1 MSSLPRRSSR
11 HNKKRENENILTQ
24 PPLLP
29 PPQQPTTARMQCP
42 ASFDGIITHFNIS
55 PHLIRELSKRVPLL
69 GSSHCSVRRIIRNN
83 PSLHA
88 STPLV
93 KAIVAEM
100 VAHLKSSC
108 KTKRHIK
115 SSESGEWILAPKSTR
130 CKAQRAGPH
139 HRDTTRKPAGYMT
152 ALIFLGNRMDSDY
165 GDVTLYRGSQ
175 EIKPDRHT
183 FTSNDKKFLERR
195 VENGTVSKE
204 LVKREEFNCSIID
217 SRLVHFSHV
226 HTQHEQRTVF
236 SIQLYRN
243 GLAKLKQHKNPKL
256 KDITVGEIFYYE

>member
-1 MSSLPRRSSR
+1 MLPLPRRSSR
-11 HNKKRENENILTQ
+11 RNKKRHNKNKHSL
-24 PPLLP
+24 PPPLP
-29 PPQQPTTARMQCP
+29 PPQQPTTARTQCP

-55 PHLIRELSKRVPLL
+55 PHLIRELSKRVPML

-130 CKAQRAGPH
+130 CKAQRGATP
-139 HRDTTRKPAGYMT
+139 
-152 ALIFLGNRMDSDY
+152 
-165 GDVTLYRGSQ
+165 
-175 EIKPDRHT
+175 
-183 FTSNDKKFLERR
+183 
-195 VENGTVSKE
+195 
-204 LVKREEFNCSIID
+204 
-217 SRLVHFSHV
+217 SR
-226 HTQHEQRTVF
+226 
-236 SIQLYRN
+236 YN
-243 GLAKLKQHKNPKL
+243 
-256 KDITVGEIFYYE
+256 